1 MTARGD
7 GEGEGGGTHTHFWDH
22 SRFMPDCMEKAASI
36 SCCSAESVGTGLE
49 EGVGAGMTKALR
61 ISSVVALR
69 TKSSSLTMQRLRR
82 REGGGNK
89 HRKGGQG
96 RSSNPSLPSLL
107 TRCCQPAQR

>member
-1 MTARGD
+1 MSCRHLGWK
-7 GEGEGGGTHTHFWDH
+7 EGGGGLRRDAGGQAASEGTRGGHTHFWDH

-82 REGGGNK
+82 REVGGE
-89 HRKGGQG
+89 
-96 RSSNPSLPSLL
+96 
-107 TRCCQPAQR
+107 